1 METDERKQKMINILN
16 QLLDGVMFHTYH
28 HDVFCLLNF
37 EGLTEFHKE
46 RKEEEEEKLNYCKK
60 KYIELYNEI
69 PMLHPSEKAQYKSL
83 SEGIDF
89 SMMDEESKTKIAYEA
104 LQRYKKW
111 ETEAL
116 NSFIAWGEMDLANG
130 VMEELKEVNA
140 ALNILDE
147 NGINYDNM
155 LYISNHIG

>member
-1 METDERKQKMINILN
+1 
-16 QLLDGVMFHTYH
+16 
-28 HDVFCLLNF
+28 
-37 EGLTEFHKE
+37 
-46 RKEEEEEKLNYCKK
+46 
-60 KYIELYNEI
+60 
-69 PMLHPSEKAQYKSL
+69 
-83 SEGIDF
+83 
-89 SMMDEESKTKIAYEA
+89 MMDEESKTKIAYEA

-116 NSFIAWGEMDLANG
+116 NSFITWGEMDLANG